1 MDANEFSAAT
11 APATASTTA
20 PAAALPDIDADLL
33 ERARAAAVDHPEL
46 GEALRRLDLLSHQDV
61 EHHPSEFEAIH
72 DLLRAALGG
81 SD

>member
-1 MDANEFSAAT
+1 MDANDFSTAA
-11 APATASTTA
+11 APAPA
-20 PAAALPDIDADLL
+20 PAAALPDVDADLL
-33 ERARAAAVDHPEL
+33 ERARVAAADHPEL
-46 GEALRRLDLLSHQDV
+46 GEALRRLDLLGQQDV